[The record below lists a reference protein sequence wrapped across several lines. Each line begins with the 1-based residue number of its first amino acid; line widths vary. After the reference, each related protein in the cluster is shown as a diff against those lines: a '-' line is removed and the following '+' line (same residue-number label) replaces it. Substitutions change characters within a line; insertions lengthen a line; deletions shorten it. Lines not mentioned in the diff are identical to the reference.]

1 MDRDDYN
8 RILSLENALLSSD
21 IRQSSEK
28 LSQIVDESF
37 FEFGSSG
44 TTYRYRT
51 GDTFPPLTGSI
62 YIENFAV
69 IFPDEN
75 IALATYNTVKEVDS
89 GIEISSRSSLWKRNG
104 EDWKIIFH
112 QGTKHPS

>member
-8 RILSLENALLSSD
+8 RILSLETALLSSD
-21 IRQSSEK
+21 IRKSTEK
-28 LSQIVDESF
+28 LSQIVGETF

-44 TTYRYRT
+44 KTYRYSS
-51 GDTFPPLTGSI
+51 GDTFPPIAGSI
-62 YIENFAV
+62 NIENFTV
-69 IFPDEN
+69 IFPGEN
-75 IALATYNTVKEVDS
+75 IALATYNAVKKVDS
-89 GIEISSRSSLWKRNG
+89 GIEISSRSSLWKRYG